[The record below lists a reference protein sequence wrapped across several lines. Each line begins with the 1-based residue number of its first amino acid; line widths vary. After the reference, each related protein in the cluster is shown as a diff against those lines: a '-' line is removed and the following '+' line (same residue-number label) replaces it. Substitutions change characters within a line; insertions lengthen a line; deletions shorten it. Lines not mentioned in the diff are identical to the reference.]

1 MSDSKPVIEIR
12 NLHKSYG
19 TLEVLK
25 GVDITAPAGHVVS
38 MIGSSG
44 SGKSTLI
51 RFINR
56 LEEHQEGDIEVTG
69 VKLDENLKNVDKVR
83 SEVGMVFQSFNLFP
97 HLTVLQ
103 NCALSPHW
111 VQKMAKSEA
120 EKLAMEYLNRVH
132 IPEQADKYP
141 GQLSGGQ
148 QQRVAIAR
156 ALFNSPRLILA
167 DEPTSALDQKNRKAF
182 MEILMDL
189 CDAYQSTLIF
199 VSHDPTLASDFDRI
213 DVLGDINK
221 AGA

>member
-1 MSDSKPVIEIR
+1 MSVILQDLIFSHRE
-12 NLHKSYG
+12 HD
-19 TLEVLK
+19 TLLNIPRWEVASGEKVFLE
-25 GVDITAPAGHVVS
+25 GE
-38 MIGSSG
+38 SG
-44 SGKSTLI
+44 SGKSTLLNLI
-51 RFINR
+51 AGILPPTSGQIALLGER
-56 LEEHQEGDIEVTG
+56 LERLNQRQRDRFRAGNIGYIFQQFNLIPYLNAIDNILLAQEFSNKVTG
-69 VKLDENLKNVDKVR
+69 NGFARAQELLE
-83 SEVGMVFQSFNLFP
+83 Q
-97 HLTVLQ
+97 LQ
-103 NCALSPHW
+103 L
-111 VQKMAKSEA
+111 
-120 EKLAMEYLNRVH
+120 
-132 IPEQADKYP
+132 PESVWRLP
-141 GQLSGGQ
+141 GQSLSIGQ

>member
-1 MSDSKPVIEIR
+1 MSVILQDLIFSHRE
-12 NLHKSYG
+12 HD
-19 TLEVLK
+19 TLLNIPRWEVASGEKVFLE
-25 GVDITAPAGHVVS
+25 GE
-38 MIGSSG
+38 SG
-44 SGKSTLI
+44 SGKSTLLNLI
-51 RFINR
+51 AGILPPTSGQITLLGER
-56 LEEHQEGDIEVTG
+56 LERLTQRQRDRFRAGNIGYIFQQFNLIPYLNAIDNILLAQEFSNKVTG
-69 VKLDENLKNVDKVR
+69 NGLARAQELL
-83 SEVGMVFQSFNLFP
+83 EQ
-97 HLTVLQ
+97 LQ
-103 NCALSPHW
+103 LPESVWRLPGLS
-111 VQKMAKSEA
+111 
-120 EKLAMEYLNRVH
+120 
-132 IPEQADKYP
+132 
-141 GQLSGGQ
+141 LSIGQ